1 MSLRE
6 AIESYHDLLT
16 DELAGASQA
25 QLDDQ
30 QQRRGLFFNQRPLCT
45 VLRPR
50 FMTPEQYRFLQT
62 RVRLL
67 LHALD
72 KVYHVALEDANFPAQ
87 FGLLHWE
94 EQPLPHHPGFLAPS
108 PTSRVDTFFLAGRGA
123 PRPP

>member
-50 FMTPEQYRFLQT
+50 FMTPEQYRFLPT

-67 LHALD
+67 LPALD
-72 KVYHVALEDANFPAQ
+72 QAYHAALEDANFRAP
-87 FGLLHWE
+87 FGLPDREGQRL
-94 EQPLPHHPGFLAPS
+94 S
-108 PTSRVDTFFLAGRGA
+108 
-123 PRPP
+123 